1 MAYYEPYTWPNNSLQ
16 RTQTHLLIRVAMA
29 SILAAVATVLFIR
42 FYPAFVAWLERV
54 LTNIR
59 ISILLAAVFAPLT
72 GWLLFSVSLWAVPS
86 YLAGPIAIALLASG
100 FLSLLGLTGCLL
112 IMIKRFKTPS
122 QSGRNGSK
130 FESQP

>member
-1 MAYYEPYTWPNNSLQ
+1 MEHPI
-16 RTQTHLLIRVAMA
+16 TQLLIHVAVA
-29 SILAAVATVLFIR
+29 SILAAAATVLFIR
-42 FYPAFVAWLERV
+42 FFPALVAWLERV

-59 ISILLAAVFAPLT
+59 VSILLAVVFGPLT

-86 YLAGPIAIALLASG
+86 YFAGPIAVILLATG

-122 QSGRNGSK
+122 PPERSGGE